1 MKRPTV
7 AVFISALILGLLTQ
21 STAGQAATITPPILD
36 AGNAAYIA
44 AMRRGDAA
52 AFAALF
58 DEKAIEQGTGSP
70 PVVGRDAI
78 RKQYAAF
85 FKVARLTRGTIR
97 TCSLQGD
104 EKYAVETGAFN
115 FAFAG
120 AKPFVLRGKYV
131 TVWKRQRGGDWKIVL
146 DAGQPDPK
154 RR

>member
-21 STAGQAATITPPILD
+21 STGGQAATITPPILD

-44 AMRRGDAA
+44 AMRRADAA

-70 PVVGRDAI
+70 PVGRDAI

-85 FKVARLTRGTIR
+85 FKVARLTRGTIKTR
-97 TCSLQGD
+97 WLQGD
-104 EKYAVETGAFN
+104 EKYAIETGAFN